1 MKVLVNLG
9 KILLQ
14 SSYDCNPKDSQNLEL
29 LQKQIQERINFLNEN
44 NMGSYNDQILLDMYE
59 KHGEIQQCLFQDH
72 TDQYLLIVGIIVA
85 VSFFVYFR
93 WKMVKRGESFKKR
106 FNFKG

>member
-1 MKVLVNLG
+1 MFNLE
-9 KILLQ
+9 KFLLQ
-14 SSYDCNPKDSQNLEL
+14 LSYNCSPKDAQNLEL

-44 NMGSYNDQILLDMYE
+44 NMDSYNDQILLDMYE

-72 TDQYLLIVGIIVA
+72 ADQYLLIIGIIVA

-93 WKMVKRGESFKKR
+93 WKMIKRGESSKKR